1 MGWIW
6 CTIGPQI
13 NHEAR
18 IHHDKSEL
26 LVLVSEVV
34 VLASLKEP
42 VMKLGSGVAA
52 RA

>member
-6 CTIGPQI
+6 CTINPQI

-26 LVLVSEVV
+26 LVLESELLILTCVN
-34 VLASLKEP
+34 EP
-42 VMKLGSGVAA
+42 VMRLGSGVAA